1 LVYLFYLFI
10 LKINKPSANTNLLL
24 NGLSKLSEDAKR
36 RQPTSFRH
44 SLSVG
49 VQLTTRRKEI
59 AARRKADIIVI
70 YRIIFNKVLSLCLA
84 IKSLKEYVV

>member
-1 LVYLFYLFI
+1 MIIRGDRFTRVGDEGGGG
-10 LKINKPSANTNLLL
+10 TTTC
-24 NGLSKLSEDAKR
+24 R
-36 RQPTSFRH
+36 R
-44 SLSVG
+44 
-49 VQLTTRRKEI
+49 EI